1 MQCLL
6 FYIILEI
13 YLAGKEIF
21 MIMFKGIFNLTLNSF
36 RIRFRIEFG
45 PAAFLV
51 LILQVLGPLNAGFF
65 YLFVN
70 LG

>member
-13 YLAGKEIF
+13 YLAEKEIF
-21 MIMFKGIFNLTLNSF
+21 MIMFKGIFNLTF

-51 LILQVLGPLNAGFF
+51 LILQVVGPLNAGFF